1 MPRRFYLPQPLDAQT
16 LRISGR
22 EAHHLLHV
30 LRMEVGQQLWLF
42 DGQGEEAL
50 AAIAAIAEGGAELR
64 ILERRT
70 AQAETSR
77 PIILGA
83 AVPKGDRFRWL
94 VEKATEIGMQRLV
107 PLQTQRSIVDPR
119 EGKLDRMR
127 QTIVEASKQCGR
139 GSLMQLDPIADWKS
153 FVVREFAGGAAFIA
167 HPSGEPLDLS
177 QSPAERPVVLAI
189 GPEGGFTD
197 AEIELGL
204 AAGAKLVSLGPRI
217 LRIETAAVA
226 LGALVAIGAES
237 ER

>member
-1 MPRRFYLPQPLDAQT
+1 
-16 LRISGR
+16 
-22 EAHHLLHV
+22 
-30 LRMEVGQQLWLF
+30 
-42 DGQGEEAL
+42 
-50 AAIAAIAEGGAELR
+50 
-64 ILERRT
+64 
-70 AQAETSR
+70 
-77 PIILGA
+77 
-83 AVPKGDRFRWL
+83 
-94 VEKATEIGMQRLV
+94 
-107 PLQTQRSIVDPR
+107 
-119 EGKLDRMR
+119 
-127 QTIVEASKQCGR
+127 
-139 GSLMQLDPIADWKS
+139 MQLDPIADWKS